1 MPSPTLSL
9 SAARTLHLAAQQL
22 LRPLASPPQRHHL
35 LETIRAM
42 GLLQIDTIS
51 VVARSP
57 YLVLFSRLG
66 AYPPSWLDEALAQR
80 ELFEY
85 WAHEACFIPADDFRL
100 LRHRMLAPQKMGW
113 KYNAVWHQQHQ
124 PEIARL
130 LEHIEQHGP
139 VRSAD
144 FSRPS
149 GSGSGWWDWKP
160 EKRHLETLFTL
171 GQVMVAERRNFHRV
185 YDLTS
190 RIMPG
195 WRDDTDT
202 LSEAEARRE
211 MLRRSARCLGIFKA
225 DWLPDYYRLTRV
237 PLKETIDSLLAEG
250 EILPVSVAG
259 FTAPFYLH
267 HSLQPLC
274 RHLQQTRLRSTVT
287 TLLSPFDPVVW
298 HRKRALELFGFD
310 YRIEC
315 YTPQEKRR
323 YGYFVLP
330 VLQRGEL
337 IGRTDAKMHRKTRI
351 FEIKQFY
358 LEPGVTLG
366 PQRIRDL
373 TQAITRCAQW
383 HGAEQVQIGEVP
395 EALQPHWQQ
404 GWRCGTQYAIL
415 QDDD

>member
-1 MPSPTLSL
+1 MPGFTLSL

-22 LRPLASPPQRHHL
+22 LHPLASPPQRQQL
-35 LETIRAM
+35 LDAIGAM

-66 AYPPSWLDEALAQR
+66 AYPAAWLDEALARR

-85 WAHEACFIPADDFRL
+85 WAHEACFIPAEDFRL
-100 LRHRMLAPQKMGW
+100 LRHRMLAPDKMGW
-113 KYNAVWHQQHQ
+113 KYNAAWHQQHQ
-124 PEIARL
+124 AAMTQL
-130 LEHIEQHGP
+130 LQHIEQHGP

-144 FSRPS
+144 FTRAQ

-190 RIMPG
+190 RVMPG
-195 WRDDTDT
+195 WNDETST
-202 LSEAEARRE
+202 LSEEDARRE
-211 MLRRSARCLGIFKA
+211 MLRRSARSLGIFKP
-225 DWLPDYYRLTRV
+225 DWLPDYYRLKRV
-237 PLKETIDSLLAEG
+237 PLKETIVSLLEEG
-250 EILPVSVAG
+250 EIVPVSVAG
-259 FTAPFYLH
+259 FSEPFYLH

-274 RHLQQTRLRSTVT
+274 LREGRLHSTVT

-310 YRIEC
+310 YRLEC
-315 YTPQEKRR
+315 YTTQEKRR

-337 IGRTDAKMHRKTRI
+337 IGRTDAKMHRKEQV
-351 FEIKQFY
+351 FEIKHFY
-358 LEPGVTLG
+358 LEPGVRPG

-383 HGAEQVQIGEVP
+383 HGATQVRIGVVP
-395 EALQPHWQQ
+395 DALQPHWQQ
-404 GWRCGTQYAIL
+404 GWACGTRHAFL